1 VVSMN
6 LRRWIIGL
14 IGTMTLLM
22 NGCMVG
28 PNYHPPKAQA
38 PGAWVGIPTDR
49 TGQESVA
56 TPDPVTIVEWWKSF
70 NDPVLDSL
78 IDEAVKSN
86 YDLQRA
92 EARILQARAARGV
105 TASGLYPS
113 VNASASAQR
122 SYAGA
127 GGSSAPSSQSV
138 GAKARNL
145 FQVGLDAAWE
155 MDFFGGVRRSVEAAN
170 ADLQA
175 AFEDRRDVFVTLTS
189 EVAVNY
195 VQLRGLQQQL
205 IVANKNLAA
214 QQHSAEV
221 THKRFEV
228 GFVSALD
235 MANADAQVAAT
246 SAQVPL
252 LEASVRQTIYNISV
266 LLGREPA
273 GLLQELSPE
282 QAVPAMPSVVPV
294 GLPSD
299 LLRRRPDIRRAE
311 AQLHGATARIG
322 VATADLFPKFSLTG
336 SGGVAGVTLGSL
348 GHWSNRFWSVGPS
361 VSLPVFSA
369 GRIRSNIRLQNALE
383 QDALLAYQQTV
394 LAAFQDVENGLIAYQ
409 KEQQR
414 RAALVRAVDANR
426 KAVDLAN
433 RLYTAGETDFLN
445 VLTAEGNLYS
455 TESALAQSNET
466 VGADLIAVYKA
477 LGGGWENSDINP
489 VPDPPPTVQRA
500 SQPSA
505 AKPAP

>member
-189 EVAVNY
+189 VYSSNSSSPI
-195 VQLRGLQQQL
+195 R
-205 IVANKNLAA
+205 
-214 QQHSAEV
+214 
-221 THKRFEV
+221 
-228 GFVSALD
+228 
-235 MANADAQVAAT
+235 T
-246 SAQVPL
+246 S
-252 LEASVRQTIYNISV
+252 
-266 LLGREPA
+266 
-273 GLLQELSPE
+273 
-282 QAVPAMPSVVPV
+282 
-294 GLPSD
+294 
-299 LLRRRPDIRRAE
+299 RRNS
-311 AQLHGATARIG
+311 TA
-322 VATADLFPKFSLTG
+322 PK
-336 SGGVAGVTLGSL
+336 
-348 GHWSNRFWSVGPS
+348 
-361 VSLPVFSA
+361 
-369 GRIRSNIRLQNALE
+369 
-383 QDALLAYQQTV
+383 
-394 LAAFQDVENGLIAYQ
+394 
-409 KEQQR
+409 
-414 RAALVRAVDANR
+414 
-426 KAVDLAN
+426 
-433 RLYTAGETDFLN
+433 
-445 VLTAEGNLYS
+445 
-455 TESALAQSNET
+455 
-466 VGADLIAVYKA
+466 
-477 LGGGWENSDINP
+477 
-489 VPDPPPTVQRA
+489 
-500 SQPSA
+500 
-505 AKPAP
+505 